1 MYNLKRGAT
10 STCEQEWRSSA
21 KHATTFLLV
30 SLAVVDSDHASHT
43 TPCIIHPTFPPSSHS
58 CVPTTLTTF
67 SSLTT
72 PISSISKRQ
81 KGHRI
86 VRMYSISSVIALVVS
101 TLALPALAQ
110 NGPNGNLTS
119 LTGTWAS
126 GAKNVLTGSV
136 GGILNVC
143 WIRILTSFD
152 ERASPTRQT
161 KPSHTHR
168 RLVYRTPCTS
178 APHCVLACSRLTIVC
193 QYR

>member
-1 MYNLKRGAT
+1 MNNLKSGGLAPNTPQHSFLFPCFPRRHRQQRPRLA
-10 STCEQEWRSSA
+10 SS
-21 KHATTFLLV
+21 
-30 SLAVVDSDHASHT
+30 
-43 TPCIIHPTFPPSSHS
+43 HPTTLPSSHS

-67 SSLTT
+67 ISLTT
-72 PISSISKRQ
+72 PNSSISKRQ

-101 TLALPALAQ
+101 TLALPAIAQ

-136 GGILNVC
+136 GGILNIC

-152 ERASPTRQT
+152 ERASPTQQT

-178 APHCVLACSRLTIVC
+178 APFCVLACSRLTIVC

>member
-1 MYNLKRGAT
+1 MDKRGAT
-10 STCEQEWRSSA
+10 TGSTCEQLEEWRSGA
-21 KHATTFLLV
+21 KHATTLLLV
-30 SLAVVDSDHASHT
+30 SLFPSSSPSTAT
-43 TPCIIHPTFPPSSHS
+43 TPRILASNHPPKLAQLCPNDAHDLYLSNNSQFIHIEKAEGTS
-58 CVPTTLTTF
+58 
-67 SSLTT
+67 
-72 PISSISKRQ
+72 
-81 KGHRI
+81 

-101 TLALPALAQ
+101 TLALPAIAQ

-136 GGILNVC
+136 GGILNIC

-152 ERASPTRQT
+152 ERASPTQQT

-178 APHCVLACSRLTIVC
+178 APFCVLACSRLTIVC